1 LQNKLIQSNL
11 SKDQQRSEID
21 SKKTHNKTLNDSLDK
36 TKSEISS
43 IIRDKAQIESKL
55 ISQSKMLSSTIV
67 LNNLKEKFGKTCK
80 I

>member
-1 LQNKLIQSNL
+1 
-11 SKDQQRSEID
+11 
-21 SKKTHNKTLNDSLDK
+21 LDK

-43 IIRDKAQIESKL
+43 INRDIAQINSKL
-55 ISQSKMLSSTIV
+55 NSQSNMLSSTIV